1 MLDII
6 KYVTSS
12 DRVFYMTLA
21 LIIVS
26 GWSVSSIVGSFKR
39 KIIIGKIN
47 EGGK

>member
-12 DRVFYMTLA
+12 NRVFFMTIA

-26 GWSVSSIVGSFKR
+26 GWALAAIVGSFR
-39 KIIIGKIN
+39 D
-47 EGGK
+47 